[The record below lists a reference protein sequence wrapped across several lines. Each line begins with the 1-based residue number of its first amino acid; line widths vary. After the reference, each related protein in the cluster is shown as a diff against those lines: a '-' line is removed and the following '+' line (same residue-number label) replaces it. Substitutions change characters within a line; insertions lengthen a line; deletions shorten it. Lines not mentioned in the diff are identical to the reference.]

1 MTIMKSDKGKCSVYA
16 EITKCLRSENGYRW
30 PNGRDDHVAI
40 QKIENVGGEL
50 SIGDTSRKFQKML
63 GKEMKNASAIA
74 ALSSLAYDTRLET
87 IQLLAAAGD
96 DGLAAGEIARR
107 LGVQQST
114 LSDHLK
120 ALSSAGV
127 VTSERKG
134 RSIVY
139 RANTEAMLDLIEFMR
154 ETCIIGQP
162 TRQL

>member
-1 MTIMKSDKGKCSVYA
+1 MTIKKSDKGKCSVYA
-16 EITKCLRSENGYRW
+16 EITKCLHSENGDRW

-114 LSDHLK
+114 LSDHLR
-120 ALSSAGV
+120 ALFAAGV

-134 RSIVY
+134 RSIFY
-139 RANTEAMLDLIEFMR
+139 RANSGTILDLIEFML
-154 ETCIIGQP
+154 ETCISDQP
-162 TRQL
+162 SQQP

>member
-1 MTIMKSDKGKCSVYA
+1 
-16 EITKCLRSENGYRW
+16 
-30 PNGRDDHVAI
+30 
-40 QKIENVGGEL
+40 
-50 SIGDTSRKFQKML
+50 
-63 GKEMKNASAIA
+63 MKNAYAIA

-114 LSDHLK
+114 LSDHLR
-120 ALSSAGV
+120 ALFSAGV

-139 RANTEAMLDLIEFMR
+139 RANKDAMLDLIEFMR
-154 ETCIIGQP
+154 ETCIIGRPSRQP
-162 TRQL
+162 